1 MDYRQS
7 KSRSRLPL
15 RIVVC
20 LAGLLV
26 LLSFGC
32 RSKEPTVAVIPRTCG
47 TFLWEAEH
55 TGVMREASR
64 YGVNIYWNA
73 PMREDDVQGQI
84 EMLAKAVMQK
94 RSGLIV
100 SPIEDLPLRTP
111 LLRAVRAGIPV
122 VVVGTDLGIAPSGH
136 LVYVLN
142 DEQAGA
148 QLAARRIGKILKGR
162 GTVAILGINKKLSST
177 AQRALFFENVLTS
190 EFPDIHVTFR
200 SLGLPTVSQEQQTA
214 ERLLARS
221 PRPDALVALS
231 EHATRGAFLALVESN
246 QLSSIRLVGFDQNE
260 LAPIRTREIDSVII
274 QDTNEMGR
282 AAMTLMLKQMNN
294 QPSQSRVVVEPELVT
309 PETIDAPRVRES
321 LDLHYWLN

>member
-1 MDYRQS
+1 
-7 KSRSRLPL
+7 
-15 RIVVC
+15 
-20 LAGLLV
+20 
-26 LLSFGC
+26 
-32 RSKEPTVAVIPRTCG
+32 
-47 TFLWEAEH
+47 
-55 TGVMREASR
+55 
-64 YGVNIYWNA
+64 
-73 PMREDDVQGQI
+73 MREDDVQGQI